1 MRIDYRILWFE
12 DNASSYSTKKAF
24 VKDIVEDYGFNF
36 IEPHNEVDGSNIETI
51 PYSMYDLIIADMSL
65 ANGSTGI
72 KLMDAIR
79 KKSVFTEVLF
89 YSSNGEKAVRE
100 ELAKYDIDGAYC
112 SGRDN
117 DDFEF
122 KVREVIYTLIKKTQD
137 LSNLRGLVMAEVS
150 ELDVKMMDIIKK
162 YYVQNE
168 TEELKNTFH
177 EHITKKLEE
186 RFKKALEGC
195 EKKEKVCYHKW
206 KNEPIES
213 IIPKMEAAQ
222 LAKAVN
228 YLISTDLYSPVRAN
242 FFEDYKAEIVDT
254 RNQLAHCASK
264 IEDGKEILITRDG
277 DKTYNDESI
286 KEIRKNILKYSE
298 IFTKLLQ

>member
-1 MRIDYRILWFE
+1 MKLKYKILWIENEQDWVESIE
-12 DNASSYSTKKAF
+12 DQIQEYLEDLGFNYEMKLIGKEE
-24 VKDIVEDYGFNF
+24 KDIAYND
-36 IEPHNEVDGSNIETI
+36 
-51 PYSMYDLIIADMSL
+51 YDLI
-65 ANGSTGI
+65 
-72 KLMDAIR
+72 LMDLNLADQPNGAELISKIR
-79 KKSVFTEVLF
+79 ELGSYTDVVF
-89 YSSNGEKAVRE
+89 YSSMGINELRNKGKEKELEGVYYSGRTPESSFINKVKAV
-100 ELAKYDIDGAYC
+100 ID
-112 SGRDN
+112 S
-117 DDFEF
+117 
-122 KVREVIYTLIKKTQD
+122 TIKKVQD

-177 EHITKKLEE
+177 KHITKKLEE

-213 IIPKMEAAQ
+213 IIPQMEAAQ

-228 YLISTDLYSPVRAN
+228 YLIPADLYSPVRAN

-286 KEIRKNILKYSE
+286 KEIRKSILKYSE

>member
-1 MRIDYRILWFE
+1 MKLKYKILWIENEQDWVESIE
-12 DNASSYSTKKAF
+12 DQIQEYL
-24 VKDIVEDYGFNF
+24 EDLGFNYEMKL
-36 IEPHNEVDGSNIETI
+36 IGKEEKNIA
-51 PYSMYDLIIADMSL
+51 YNDYDLI
-65 ANGSTGI
+65 
-72 KLMDAIR
+72 LMDLNLADQPNGAELISKIR
-79 KKSVFTEVLF
+79 ELGSYTDVVF
-89 YSSNGEKAVRE
+89 YSSMGINELRNKGKEKELEGVYYSGRTPESSFINKVKAV
-100 ELAKYDIDGAYC
+100 ID
-112 SGRDN
+112 S
-117 DDFEF
+117 
-122 KVREVIYTLIKKTQD
+122 TIKKVQD

-177 EHITKKLEE
+177 KHITKKLEE

-195 EKKEKVCYHKW
+195 EKQEKVCYHKW
-206 KNEPIES
+206 KNEQIES

-228 YLISTDLYSPVRAN
+228 YLISADLYSPVRAN
-242 FFEDYKAEIVDT
+242 FFEDYKTEIVDT

>member
-1 MRIDYRILWFE
+1 MRLKYKILWIENEKDWVESIEDQIQEYLEDLGFVYEKKLISKEEKNIDYN
-12 DNASSYSTKKAF
+12 D
-24 VKDIVEDYGFNF
+24 
-36 IEPHNEVDGSNIETI
+36 
-51 PYSMYDLIIADMSL
+51 YDLI
-65 ANGSTGI
+65 
-72 KLMDAIR
+72 LMDLNLADQPNGAELISKIR
-79 KKSVFTEVLF
+79 NVGAYTDVVF
-89 YSSNGEKAVRE
+89 YSAMGIDDLRAKGKEKELEGVYYSGRTPEASFVKKVKAV
-100 ELAKYDIDGAYC
+100 ID
-112 SGRDN
+112 S
-117 DDFEF
+117 
-122 KVREVIYTLIKKTQD
+122 TIKKVQD

-177 EHITKKLEE
+177 KHVTKKQEE
-186 RFKKALEGC
+186 RFKKDLEGC
-195 EKKEKVCYHKW
+195 EKEEKVCYHKW
-206 KNEPIES
+206 KDEPIEN
-213 IIPKMEAAQ
+213 IIPQMEASQ

-228 YLISTDLYSPVRAN
+228 YLISADLYSPIRAN

-264 IEDGKEILITRDG
+264 IEDGKEILITRGG